1 MAEGKPFH
9 LQIRLSMGGKL
20 QQRDRDLFSDSK
32 TMQNTV
38 IQLGNLLEGK
48 KMRNAE
54 KIQV

>member
-1 MAEGKPFH
+1 
-9 LQIRLSMGGKL
+9 MGGKL

-48 KMRNAE
+48 KMRNEE